1 MAFFAEKENEENEEN
16 HEDGTSSDPIIH
28 PVPPPTTVEFEEK
41 SLLKNRISVFS
52 YRTKRQKRRSGEPP
66 VRKAT
71 PA

>member
-52 YRTKRQKRRSGEPP
+52 YRTK
-66 VRKAT
+66 
-71 PA
+71 